1 MKPKDEITEMN
12 QAMDLWNAHALD
24 PKTLFS
30 ILDFPDPNET
40 AKQVTMWITNPQLY
54 AQTYFPETPMQVA
67 QPPEQGAPGEQGIPG
82 EGGQTLSA
90 SPASPA
96 LSQVP
101 INAGAAMPQ

>member
-1 MKPKDEITEMN
+1 
-12 QAMDLWNAHALD
+12 
-24 PKTLFS
+24 
-30 ILDFPDPNET
+30 
-40 AKQVTMWITNPQLY
+40 
-54 AQTYFPETPMQVA
+54 MQVA